1 MANASTEKLKA
12 LGLRHG
18 EKAVVGLAAMLCVLF
33 LVQAFTK
40 KSIEMTPEDV
50 KSAADAARQN
60 IDKPQKNE
68 DILTLL
74 ETSGIKNPGFEK
86 MVEEQVKN
94 APKAIAY
101 APTQLWV
108 SPEPGAGLIRDMP
121 ELIAP
126 SELYAY
132 PGRGGALIFALD
144 ENTGNRLP
152 AEKEAAPD
160 EATLAR
166 RKKRR
171 SRRAAGGGSSSS
183 MAMAMSRPG
192 MPGMGGPLSK
202 KDEEKAKK
210 ERAIAEHRLKGALV
224 GEADAKD
231 AVPSAETPQEGPF
244 KEITKGLRWVAIT
257 GTLDHKKLRENYL
270 TALKNPAVA
279 HPHFKQLDVQRQ
291 TKQPDGSWPG
301 ADEWE
306 KVDRDSNNKILDNLP
321 EEEEEL
327 TPDTV
332 RIKNLVDPLP
342 FLKAGYWERVH
353 VASLV
358 PKEKRE
364 LAPLPTA
371 GGMGAPGMSMG
382 SSSSGF
388 DSGAMQQ
395 QMQQMQQMQAM
406 AREGSSSMMMPGM
419 DGGSVGATEDT
430 NFAKSEVDE
439 LMIRTLDF
447 TVEPDQ
453 TYRFRLRIV
462 VYNPNRDREDVA
474 PGVDN
479 KSLEL
484 FGPWSEPTEE
494 VTMPPDVAAY
504 TVSKAPGRRSD
515 QVTFQVTRWRP
526 DDGVTVV
533 KRFDAAPGEI
543 VGEYSSAQVP
553 VSDGSGKKNSRIDF
567 NSREIVVDA
576 SGGNVPLPPIGAGNA
591 PISMPA
597 TSLLVRPDGAV
608 VLRNQADDLY
618 DEVRKDTDANYKREL
633 EESDKARENSTGGGY
648 ESMMGGRR

>member
-33 LVQAFTK
+33 LVQAFAKT
-40 KSIEMTPEDV
+40 SIDMTPDDV
-50 KSAADAARQN
+50 KKAADSARQN

-68 DILTLL
+68 DILALL
-74 ETSGIKNPGFEK
+74 ETSGIKNPSFEK
-86 MVEEQVKN
+86 MVEEQQKN

-101 APTQLWV
+101 APSQLWV

-126 SELYAY
+126 AELYAY

-144 ENTGNRLP
+144 ENSGNRLP
-152 AEKEAAPD
+152 AEKDAAPD
-160 EATLAR
+160 EATMSR
-166 RKKRR
+166 RKKKRGR
-171 SRRAAGGGSSSS
+171 RRASGGSSSMAS
-183 MAMAMSRPG
+183 MS
-192 MPGMGGPLSK
+192 MPGMGAPLSK
-202 KDEEKAKK
+202 KEQEKAKK
-210 ERAIAEHRLKGALV
+210 EHDLAQKRLEGVLSGDADTKE
-224 GEADAKD
+224 EA
-231 AVPSAETPQEGPF
+231 PSAATPQEGPF

-270 TALKNPAVA
+270 TALKNPTVA
-279 HPHFKQLDVQRQ
+279 HPHFKQLDVERQ
-291 TKQPDGSWPG
+291 TKQPDGSWP
-301 ADEWE
+301 DEWE
-306 KVDRDSNNKILDNLP
+306 KVDRDSNNKVLDNLP

-327 TPDTV
+327 TLETV

-353 VASLV
+353 IAHLV

-364 LAPLPTA
+364 VAPLPAA
-371 GGMGAPGMSMG
+371 GGPGMSMG

-388 DSGAMQQ
+388 DSASMQQEAMRTRMEHQGAM
-395 QMQQMQQMQAM
+395 M
-406 AREGSSSMMMPGM
+406 RDSSSMMPSME
-419 DGGSVGATEDT
+419 GGSMGAAEDT
-430 NFAKSEVDE
+430 NFAKSEADE
-439 LMIRTLDF
+439 LMIRSLDF

-462 VYNPNRDREDVA
+462 VFNPNRDRQDVS

-494 VTMPPDVAAY
+494 VTMPPDVTAY
-504 TVSKAPGRRSD
+504 TVSKAPGKRSD
-515 QVTFQVTRWRP
+515 LVTFQVTRWRP

-543 VGEYSSAQVP
+543 VGEFSSAAVP

-576 SGGNVPLPPIGAGNA
+576 TGGIVPLPPIGAGNA
-591 PISMPA
+591 PIAMPA

-633 EESDKARENSTGGGY
+633 EESDKARENSTGSGY